1 MRYGI
6 VTGKKKKTEVICVC
20 VRRLRE
26 ILDEDQKV
34 NAWDAKGVKVNN
46 PQMKRMGDKM
56 L

>member
-1 MRYGI
+1 M
-6 VTGKKKKTEVICVC
+6 CVMC
-20 VRRLRE
+20 LRE

-46 PQMKRMGDKM
+46 PQMERMGDKM